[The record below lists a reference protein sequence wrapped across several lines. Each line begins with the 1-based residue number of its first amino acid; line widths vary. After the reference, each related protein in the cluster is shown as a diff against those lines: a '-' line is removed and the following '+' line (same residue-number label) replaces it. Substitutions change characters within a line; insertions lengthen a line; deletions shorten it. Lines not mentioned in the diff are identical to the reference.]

1 MAEVS
6 SFASQFQCY
15 DEAPSN
21 ANLCELAVAE
31 HVHDGDP
38 YSACDDEIPTVDY
51 SLLFSDNPNQ
61 QRDALQR
68 LRHACLEYG
77 FFYLVN
83 HSITDEVLDNM
94 LKGVSDFFNQT
105 TLDERKIYS
114 KRSPLDKI
122 RWELNSYTGENREYL
137 KVVAHPQYHLPSKP
151 SGFRK
156 NLEEYGKDMRRVV
169 IGLARAVSKTLGFE
183 EQFIEKALELKSGFD
198 VMAMNLYPPNAK
210 SKGAVGLSEHT
221 DPGFIISL
229 VQDVNGGLQILSHKG
244 NWINSYI
251 PYHTILIQLGDQLE
265 ILTNGM
271 YKSHIHRVIVG
282 RNKVQRISVVGVH
295 GPSLDKLISPSTL
308 FVDDEH
314 PKKYREM
321 TYKESLVVNGD
332 DEVDVHSS
340 LEKAR
345 LV

>member
-1 MAEVS
+1 MAECSDVDD
-6 SFASQFQCY
+6 A
-15 DEAPSN
+15 
-21 ANLCELAVAE
+21 
-31 HVHDGDP
+31 DP

-51 SLLFSDNPNQ
+51 SLLFSNNPNQ
-61 QRDALQR
+61 QLHALQC

-83 HSITDEVLDNM
+83 HSIPDEVHENM
-94 LKGVSDFFNQT
+94 LKGISDFFNET

-114 KRSPLDKI
+114 KKSPSDKM
-122 RWELNSYTGENREYL
+122 RWELNSYSGENREYL
-137 KVVAHPQYHLPSKP
+137 KVVAHPQYHFPSKP
-151 SGFRK
+151 SGFSK
-156 NLEEYGKDMRRVV
+156 TLEEYGKAMRRVE

-183 EQFIEKALELKSGFD
+183 EQFIEKELELKSGFD

-210 SKGAVGLSEHT
+210 SNGAVGLSEHT

-229 VQDVNGGLQILSHKG
+229 IQDINGGLQILSHKG
-244 NWINSYI
+244 NWINAYI
-251 PYHTILIQLGDQLE
+251 PHHAILIQLGDQLE

-282 RNKVQRISVVGVH
+282 NNKVQRISVVGIH
-295 GPSLDKLISPSTL
+295 GPSLDKLISPSTQ
-308 FVDDEH
+308 FVDEEH

-321 TYKESLVVNGD
+321 TFKESLVVNGD
-332 DEVDVHSS
+332 DEIDVQSS